1 MNIKR
6 IQLDLSEAL
15 VEGDAAVIR
24 LVQQGED
31 HASGAEIADRLH
43 CLAKKKKKTRNDP
56 WRLEKLGFHPFCMLF
71 FMVFHGF
78 PKY

>member
-24 LVQQGED
+24 LVQQGEN

-43 CLAKKKKKTRNDP
+43 CLVKKEKKTRND
-56 WRLEKLGFHPFCMLF
+56 L
-71 FMVFHGF
+71 
-78 PKY
+78 

>member
-1 MNIKR
+1 MNMKR

-43 CLAKKKKKTRNDP
+43 CLVKKKKKRP
-56 WRLEKLGFHPFCMLF
+56 LAPGKAGLSPFLHAF
-71 FMVFHGF
+71 LHGF